1 MKTIR
6 MMGLIV
12 LLTQSLIAADEGQDI
27 ISRKRLIAVNGVYQ
41 SWTLGD
47 SNRVSEFSVPVSVY
61 FPVNN
66 RFSVGAFLS
75 QASATGEMAGLSL
88 KGLNGLSDAQFS
100 MNYYIEDRNILLSLG
115 GGLPIG
121 KKELSLEEFAT
132 SVMVSQNAFNF
143 QVPIF
148 GQGFNLSP
156 GFTWAKPLNE
166 KTVLGLGASYQL
178 KGSYHPI
185 TTSIMAD
192 AYDPGDEVLVTGG
205 LDYQVSDVEALS
217 FDLTVNLYG
226 KDKVG
231 DVEVYKSGT
240 KIMAATQY
248 KKYIGYDMLWWFG
261 RYRSRAKSDIYASAS
276 TSASVKTQRDE
287 FESIGMYKKRLN
299 PKTSL
304 TYTAEARYFFKT
316 DLIASAY
323 QAGVGVIPEKQVS
336 PSTKLQARLKFFVGK
351 ENAIPPDG
359 ETVIGFEV
367 GAGMEYAF

>member
-1 MKTIR
+1 
-6 MMGLIV
+6 
-12 LLTQSLIAADEGQDI
+12 
-27 ISRKRLIAVNGVYQ
+27 
-41 SWTLGD
+41 
-47 SNRVSEFSVPVSVY
+47 
-61 FPVNN
+61 
-66 RFSVGAFLS
+66 
-75 QASATGEMAGLSL
+75 
-88 KGLNGLSDAQFS
+88 
-100 MNYYIEDRNILLSLG
+100 MNYYLEDKNVLLSLG
-115 GGLPIG
+115 GGLPTG

-132 SVMVSQNAFNF
+132 SVMVSQSAFNF

-156 GFTWAKPLNE
+156 GFTWANPLNE

-178 KGSYHPI
+178 KGAYLPI
-185 TTSIMAD
+185 KGMSEN
-192 AYDPGDEVLVTGG
+192 YDPGDEILMTGG
-205 LDYQVSDVEALS
+205 LDYQISDVEALS

-231 DVEVYKSGT
+231 DLEVYKSGT

-287 FESIGMYKKRLN
+287 FESVGMYKKRLD

-304 TYTAEARYFFKT
+304 TYIAEARYFFKT

-323 QAGVGVIPEKQVS
+323 QAGVGILPEKQVS
-336 PSTKLQARLKFFVGK
+336 PTTKLQGRVKLYVGK
-351 ENAIPPDG
+351 ENSIPPEG
-359 ETVIGFEV
+359 KTVIGIEV
-367 GAGMEYAF
+367 GAGLEYAF

>member
-6 MMGLIV
+6 MTGLIV

-27 ISRKRLIAVNGVYQ
+27 ISRQRLISVNGVYQ
-41 SWTLGD
+41 SWTIGD
-47 SNRVSEFSVPVSVY
+47 SNKVSEFSVPVSMY

-66 RFSVGAFLS
+66 RFSVGGFLS
-75 QASATGEMAGLSL
+75 QASTSGEAGGLSL

-100 MNYYIEDRNILLSLG
+100 LNYYLEGNNILLSLG

-121 KKELSLEEFAT
+121 KKELSPDEFAT

-148 GQGFNLSP
+148 GQGLNLSP

-178 KGSYHPI
+178 KGGYLPI
-185 TTSIMAD
+185 KGMTEN
-192 AYDPGDEVLVTGG
+192 YDPGDEILLTGG
-205 LDYQVSDVEALS
+205 LDYQVSEVEALS

-231 DVEVYKSGT
+231 GQEVYKSGT
-240 KIMAATQY
+240 KIMAATQL

-261 RYRSRAKSDIYASAS
+261 RYRSRAKSDIYAMAS
-276 TSASVKTQRDE
+276 VAASVKTQRDE
-287 FESIGMYKKRLN
+287 LESVGMYRKRLN

-316 DLIASAY
+316 TLIASAY
-323 QAGVGVIPEKQVS
+323 QAGVGILPEKQVS
-336 PSTKLQARLKFFVGK
+336 PTTKLQGRLKFFVGK
-351 ENAIPPDG
+351 ENSIPPEG
-359 ETVIGFEV
+359 KTMIGIEV